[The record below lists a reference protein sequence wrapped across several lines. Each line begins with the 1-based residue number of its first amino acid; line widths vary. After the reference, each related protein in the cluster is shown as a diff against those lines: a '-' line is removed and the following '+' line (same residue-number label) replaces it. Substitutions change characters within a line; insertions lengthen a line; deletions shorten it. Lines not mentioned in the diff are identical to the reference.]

1 MMLDLK
7 MPDFASAN
15 LDSARERKAILEY
28 LYQLNEQLQYTLSH
42 ISVENLDSELGEII
56 AKAAMGDGIAQY
68 LQGEEGKY
76 NKLTADVD
84 GLASAVSAK
93 VGTSEVI
100 AKVNSSTEPMPIAAA
115 KLDLSGYATTAS
127 LADYATTASLADY
140 VTAASLAT
148 TLQGIYDRLTA
159 LENPGN

>member
-1 MMLDLK
+1 MMLDIK
-7 MPDFASAN
+7 MPDIAGAN
-15 LDSARERKAILEY
+15 LDSGKERKAILEY

-56 AKAAMGDGIAQY
+56 AKATMGDGIAQY

-76 NKLTADVD
+76 SKLKTDVD
-84 GLASAVSAK
+84 GLTSAVGAK
-93 VGTSEVI
+93 VGNSEVI
-100 AKVNSSTEPMPIAAA
+100 AKINNSAETGLIAAT
-115 KLDLSGYATTAS
+115 KVDLSGYATTAS

-159 LENPGN
+159 LENPTT